1 MSTDSAEAGVVDV
14 FSVSPPPDV
23 AYAVCEAEI
32 PEPHYRLNHA
42 VAVSEMR

>member
-14 FSVSPPPDV
+14 FSVPPPDV

-32 PEPHYRLNHA
+32 PAPHYRLNHA